1 MVLLY
6 ALQLI
11 AYKGE
16 QCLWKMSVFSQQLA
30 EMGVVYIIDTT
41 YIGNVFVEIITRVL
55 LFIELALSFSIYSTG
70 FSFLFNSHL
79 CYR

>member
-41 YIGNVFVEIITRVL
+41 YIGNGFYFNFATIFQLMFTLRSY
-55 LFIELALSFSIYSTG
+55 LFK
-70 FSFLFNSHL
+70 
-79 CYR
+79 